1 MTRVLDFLQGKGKA
15 CAAWCRES
23 RRWDGGL
30 AFPRVLNG
38 PLPGFRG
45 SLLRLQGA
53 SPSKQA
59 GRAEGAGLSWGALE
73 TEIFLEE
80 GPWYSAARPGPAV
93 ALSHAGDKVTSSS
106 FNLVSD
112 PAAARLSSG
121 LTFGADTLESGW
133 GLLVH
138 AWNQVKEQMTWHTGR
153 CGHSVQGTLARP

>member
-53 SPSKQA
+53 SLFQA
-59 GRAEGAGLSWGALE
+59 GRKGRGRGTQLG
-73 TEIFLEE
+73 
-80 GPWYSAARPGPAV
+80 SA
-93 ALSHAGDKVTSSS
+93 
-106 FNLVSD
+106 
-112 PAAARLSSG
+112 
-121 LTFGADTLESGW
+121 
-133 GLLVH
+133 
-138 AWNQVKEQMTWHTGR
+138 
-153 CGHSVQGTLARP
+153 